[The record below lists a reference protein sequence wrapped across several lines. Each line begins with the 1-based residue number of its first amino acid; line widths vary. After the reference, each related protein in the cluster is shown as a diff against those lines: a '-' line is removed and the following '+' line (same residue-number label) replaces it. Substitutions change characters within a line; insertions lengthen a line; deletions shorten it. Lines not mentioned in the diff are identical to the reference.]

1 MGAYSSSPRTP
12 TATEPKM
19 SQEESPMRSYR
30 YHFVAAAALLCLL
43 PAAIFAQESPMKRTI
58 NAPPKPSGTTPR
70 TPDGHPDLTGVWN
83 GLGDNL
89 NGVPNQLAN
98 DGVSV
103 DSENSSHDIPTGTP
117 IATFPRN
124 TTRGLNNEQAE
135 RAASLLRR
143 VGSNRPIYKPQYWQ
157 MVKEFDENANEED
170 PSNNCMPA
178 GIPRAGIPSYIGQYP
193 NYFVF
198 IYPGQGGLIAT
209 QTMYRMIPA
218 DGRKHTPLDDLD
230 GTYTG
235 EAIAHWEGDTL
246 VVDTW
251 GFNSST
257 WFDQIG
263 GYFHSENMHVIERF
277 HRDGNTLTWTATVED
292 PEVLLEPWTTTPRVE
307 LLNPKPG
314 AMLPESQP
322 CSERDLA
329 HTVTKEHH

>member
-1 MGAYSSSPRTP
+1 
-12 TATEPKM
+12 
-19 SQEESPMRSYR
+19 
-30 YHFVAAAALLCLL
+30 
-43 PAAIFAQESPMKRTI
+43 MKRTT

-70 TPDGHPDLTGVWN
+70 TPDSHPDLTGVWN

-103 DSENSSHDIPTGTP
+103 DSENSSHDIVTGTP

-124 TTRGLNNEQAE
+124 TTRGLNNEQGE

-143 VGSNRPIYKPQYWQ
+143 VGSNRPVYKPQYWQ

-292 PEVLLEPWTTTPRVE
+292 PEVLLEPWTTTPRVA
-307 LLNPKPG
+307 LLNPKPD

>member
-1 MGAYSSSPRTP
+1 MSNSAYRLII
-12 TATEPKM
+12 
-19 SQEESPMRSYR
+19 
-30 YHFVAAAALLCLL
+30 FVAALCLL
-43 PAAIFAQESPMKRTI
+43 PCAVVAQEFSHVQRTTNSPPR
-58 NAPPKPSGTTPR
+58 PSGSTPR

-89 NGVPNQLAN
+89 LGVPNQMAN
-98 DGVSV
+98 DGISV
-103 DSENSSHDIPTGTP
+103 DSEHSSHDILTGTK
-117 IATFPRN
+117 IATFPRTAMN
-124 TTRGLNNEQAE
+124 TWDASAAAGEEGE

-143 VGSNRPIYKPQYWQ
+143 VGSNRPVYKPQYWE
-157 MVKEFDENANEED
+157 MVKEFDQNANEED

-193 NYFVF
+193 NYFIF

-218 DGRKHTPLDDLD
+218 DGRKHTPLEDLD

-235 EAIAHWEGDTL
+235 EGIAHWEGDTL

-263 GYFHSENMHVIERF
+263 GYFHSENMRVIERF
-277 HRDGNTLTWTATVED
+277 HRDGNTLAWTATVDD
-292 PEVLLEPWTTTPRVE
+292 PDVLLEPWTTTPRVA
-307 LLNPKPG
+307 LLNPKPD
-314 AMLPESQP
+314 AMLPESLP
-322 CSERDLA
+322 CSERDLT

>member
-1 MGAYSSSPRTP
+1 MGCRTKPFRPRGIVAGIAVLCLCPTFLAAQGPEPPRT
-12 TATEPKM
+12 TNT
-19 SQEESPMRSYR
+19 
-30 YHFVAAAALLCLL
+30 
-43 PAAIFAQESPMKRTI
+43 
-58 NAPPKPSGTTPR
+58 PPKPSGATPR
-70 TPDGHPDLTGVWN
+70 TADGHPDLTGVWN

-89 NGVPNQLAN
+89 NGVPNQMAN
-98 DGVSV
+98 DGLSV
-103 DSENSSHDIPTGTP
+103 DSESAAHDIFSGAK
-117 IATFPRN
+117 IAVFPRN
-124 TTRGLNNEQAE
+124 TTRPQNNEEGE

-143 VGSNRPIYKPQYWQ
+143 VGSNRPVYKPQYWE
-157 MVKEFDENANEED
+157 MVKELDDNANDED

-178 GIPRAGIPSYIGQYP
+178 GVPRGGIPSYIGQTA
-193 NYFVF
+193 NYLVF

-209 QTMYRMIPA
+209 QTMYRMIPL

-235 EAIAHWEGDTL
+235 EAIAHWDGDTL

-251 GFNSST
+251 GFNSNT

-263 GYFHSENMHVIERF
+263 GYFHSEDMHVVERF

-292 PEVLLEPWTTTPRVE
+292 PQVLLEPWTTTPRVA
-307 LLNPKPG
+307 LLNPRPN

>member
-1 MGAYSSSPRTP
+1 
-12 TATEPKM
+12 
-19 SQEESPMRSYR
+19 MRSYR
-30 YHFVAAAALLCLL
+30 CYFITTAALLCLL
-43 PAAIFAQESPMKRTI
+43 PATLCAQEFSTIRRTV

-89 NGVPNQLAN
+89 LGVPNQIAN
-98 DGVSV
+98 DGVSI
-103 DSENSSHDIPTGTP
+103 DSENSSHDIATGTQ

-124 TTRGLNNEQAE
+124 TTRGLNNEQGE

-143 VGSNRPIYKPQYWQ
+143 VGSNRPIYKPQYWD
-157 MVKEFDENANEED
+157 MVKEFDQSANEED

-193 NYFVF
+193 NSFIF

-218 DGRKHTPLDDLD
+218 DGRKHTPLEELD

-235 EAIAHWEGDTL
+235 EGIAHWEGDTL

-263 GYFHSENMHVIERF
+263 GNFHSENMRVIERF

-292 PEVLLEPWTTTPRVE
+292 PDVLLEPWTTTPRVA
-307 LLNPKPG
+307 LLNPKPD
-314 AMLPESQP
+314 AVLPESLP
-322 CSERDLA
+322 CSERDLT